1 MDTFFSLIKE
11 LFKHYKFGMFLFILA
26 ILFEYYTNKHDEAL
40 QNDKE
45 YWVKYYSELE
55 YHIRVTKYSNWM
67 GNLDV
72 YGYGSDGK
80 KVYYCIPRN
89 YPVVSRVWSKGF
101 KEGDS
106 IAKEYGELELKVIR
120 KDTVITLLPDSRII
134 QEYLLDNDSIK
145 S

>member
-11 LFKHYKFGMFLFILA
+11 VFKHYKFGVFLYILGM
-26 ILFEYYTNKHDEAL
+26 LFAYYTNKNEKAL

-45 YWVKYYSELE
+45 YWVKVYREEE
-55 YHIRVTKYSNWM
+55 YHIRVTHYSNWM
-67 GNLDV
+67 GDLDV
-72 YGYGSDGK
+72 YGYGSNGK
-80 KVYYCIPRN
+80 KVYYCIPRD
-89 YPVVSRVWSKGF
+89 YPIVSKVWSKGF
-101 KEGDS
+101 EEGDS

-120 KDTVITLLPDSRII
+120 KDTVITLLPYSPII